1 MDCIGENGNEAVDDI
16 DFGDDDVEELLM
28 KALLFTTASGQML
41 PLLVL
46 LVLLMLLMR
55 RINDAPFSMR
65 WKSAFIKGW

>member
-1 MDCIGENGNEAVDDI
+1 MAVDDI
-16 DFGDDDVEELLM
+16 DFGDDVKELLM
-28 KALLFTTASGQML
+28 KALLFTTVLRKML

-55 RINDAPFSMR
+55 LINDAPFSMR